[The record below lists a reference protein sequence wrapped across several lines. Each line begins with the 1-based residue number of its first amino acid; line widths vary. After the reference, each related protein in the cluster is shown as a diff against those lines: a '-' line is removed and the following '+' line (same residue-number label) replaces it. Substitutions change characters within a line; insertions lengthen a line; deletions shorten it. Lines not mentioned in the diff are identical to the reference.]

1 MTTKLTEQIS
11 KTYNAKTH
19 LNIAI
24 SIINK
29 LTRYL
34 EDREDFIVED
44 HNNGEYNEYSEA
56 LNFIELINKQED
68 NEQ

>member
-19 LNIAI
+19 LNTAI

-34 EDREDFIVED
+34 KDKEDFIVEV
-44 HNNGEYNEYSEA
+44 HNNGGYNDYSEA
-56 LNFIELINKQED
+56 LDFIELINKQEK
-68 NEQ
+68 NE

>member
-1 MTTKLTEQIS
+1 MITKLTEQIS
-11 KTYNAKTH
+11 KTYSAKTH
-19 LNIAI
+19 LNIAV

-44 HNNGEYNEYSEA
+44 HNGGEYNDYSEA

-68 NEQ
+68 EQ

>member
-1 MTTKLTEQIS
+1 MTTKLIEQIS
-11 KTYNAKTH
+11 KTYSAKTK
-19 LNIAI
+19 LNIAV

-68 NEQ
+68 EQ

>member
-19 LNIAI
+19 LNTAI

-34 EDREDFIVED
+34 EDRENFIVED
-44 HNNGEYNEYSEA
+44 HNNGEYNDYSEA
-56 LNFIELINKQED
+56 LNFIELINKQEK
-68 NEQ
+68 NV

>member
-11 KTYNAKTH
+11 KTYSAKTH
-19 LNIAI
+19 LNIAV

-44 HNNGEYNEYSEA
+44 HNDGEYNDYSEA
-56 LNFIELINKQED
+56 LNFIKLINKQED
-68 NEQ
+68 EQ